1 MEVCK
6 TEINRNKRSR
16 DDSKSALAES
26 KRVHTEEEAVLNS
39 HESNQVNSEPEVN
52 RNSAEPDAGLGLYS
66 PDVKQI
72 REEILDVLDEPETV
86 IDHLPEVQDLDS
98 VIRSFEE
105 EIVHPSTQPAQSD
118 LGYLLEASDDELGLP
133 PPVSASDYHVNAKTE
148 TPENAAGI
156 GFENELP
163 SFDSFEF
170 GMNAGAGDGNSYG
183 VYSSCDFMT
192 LEGLFDYEESLEF
205 SEFYRRGESLP
216 ALD

>member
-1 MEVCK
+1 MEVCE

-16 DDSKSALAES
+16 DDSKSASAES

-39 HESNQVNSEPEVN
+39 HESNRVNSEPEVN
-52 RNSAEPDAGLGLYS
+52 SNSARRDAGLGLYS
-66 PDVKQI
+66 LDVKQI
-72 REEILDVLDEPETV
+72 REDILDILNEPETV
-86 IDHLPEVQDLDS
+86 PDRLTEVQDLDS

-133 PPVSASDYHVNAKTE
+133 PTVSASDYYVNAKTD

-156 GFENELP
+156 RFENELP
-163 SFDSFEF
+163 RFDSFE
-170 GMNAGAGDGNSYG
+170 MNAGAGDGNSSG
-183 VYSSCDFMT
+183 VYSNGDFMT

-205 SEFYRRGESLP
+205 SEFYRGEESLS
-216 ALD
+216 AL